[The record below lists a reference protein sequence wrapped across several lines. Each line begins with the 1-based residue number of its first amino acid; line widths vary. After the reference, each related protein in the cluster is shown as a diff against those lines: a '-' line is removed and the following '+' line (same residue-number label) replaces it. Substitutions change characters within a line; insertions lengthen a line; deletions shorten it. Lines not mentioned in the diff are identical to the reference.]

1 MREAAMRRS
10 LWIGLLLAL
19 LFAVLPSRAW
29 ALRCGTHIV
38 KQGDL
43 APQVRDE
50 CGEPFY
56 IGYYVGPPGADVAT
70 PADVPVAAVTTE
82 AWYYNFGPQ
91 RLMVRLEFSGGVLAR
106 EQTLGYGFVGDGGP
120 CDFTGVS
127 VGMSVADLI
136 ARCGL
141 APSRS
146 RNALAYSAYPGA
158 PTPAW
163 GETWI
168 YPADGS
174 RAARKILLQE
184 GRITDIEV
192 VH

>member
-1 MREAAMRRS
+1 MRGAAMRRS

-29 ALRCGTHIV
+29 ALRCGTRIV

-50 CGEPFY
+50 CGDPFFVDT
-56 IGYYVGPPGADVAT
+56 YVGSPGVGVET
-70 PADVPVAAVTTE
+70 PVEPGAAVTTE

-106 EQTLGYGFVGDGGP
+106 EQTLGYGFVGNGGP
-120 CDFTGVS
+120 CELTGIS
-127 VGMSVADLI
+127 IGMSMADLI

-146 RNALAYSAYPGA
+146 RNPLAYSAYQGGQA
-158 PTPAW
+158 PAW
-163 GETWI
+163 DETWT

-174 RAARKILLQE
+174 RAAREILLQE
-184 GRITDIEV
+184 GCVTDIKV
-192 VH
+192 IH

>member
-1 MREAAMRRS
+1 MRRS

-50 CGEPFY
+50 CGDPFY
-56 IGYYVGPPGADVAT
+56 IGYYVGAPGVGVETPVEPGA
-70 PADVPVAAVTTE
+70 PVTTE

-106 EQTLGYGFVGDGGP
+106 E
-120 CDFTGVS
+120 
-127 VGMSVADLI
+127 
-136 ARCGL
+136 
-141 APSRS
+141 
-146 RNALAYSAYPGA
+146 
-158 PTPAW
+158 
-163 GETWI
+163 
-168 YPADGS
+168 
-174 RAARKILLQE
+174 ILLQE
-184 GRITDIEV
+184 GRVTDIKV

>member
-1 MREAAMRRS
+1 MRGAAMRRS

-29 ALRCGTHIV
+29 ALRCGTRIV

-50 CGEPFY
+50 CGDPFFVDT
-56 IGYYVGPPGADVAT
+56 YVGSPGVGVET
-70 PADVPVAAVTTE
+70 PVEPGAAVTTE

-106 EQTLGYGFVGDGGP
+106 EQTLGYGFVGNGGP
-120 CDFTGVS
+120 CELTGIS
-127 VGMSVADLI
+127 IGMSVADLI

-146 RNALAYSAYPGA
+146 RNPLAYSAYQGGQA
-158 PTPAW
+158 PAW
-163 GETWI
+163 DETWT

-174 RAARKILLQE
+174 RAAREILLQE
-184 GRITDIEV
+184 GCVTDIKV
-192 VH
+192 IH